1 LQSGKFDFA
10 IMDQGWGAM
19 EAKFKGVGLN
29 IFPFTENCI
38 PDAYEVIMISN
49 EPFLKAHPDVAR
61 RFMAAT
67 AQGYTY
73 AAQHPQEAT
82 DILVAGAPKGTFPD
96 LKEIRG
102 SQDFQSA
109 QYINDGKCWGVQ
121 TLEKW
126 TDYPRFMYTHHAIL
140 DATGKPIVNEPDYA
154 AAFTNTLLPSC
165 PS

>member
-1 LQSGKFDFA
+1 D
-10 IMDQGWGAM
+10 M
-19 EAKFKGVGLN
+19 
-29 IFPFTENCI
+29 
-38 PDAYEVIMISN
+38 YETTMISN
-49 EPFLKAHPDVAR
+49 EPFLKAHPDIAH
-61 RFMAAT
+61 RFMTAT

-126 TDYPRFMYTHHAIL
+126 TNYPRFMYTHRAIL

-154 AAFTNTLLPSC
+154 AAFTNTFLPSC
-165 PS
+165 T